1 MAGYSNDRPSRPGF
15 GPRPGVANRPDDRRP
30 DDRRD
35 DRRDGPDNR
44 PDSRGDDRGY
54 APRDNR
60 GFGPR
65 DDRGEGRPQRAG
77 FGGRSA
83 PGLGLRN
90 PRDRPAPAPAPVHP
104 NDIAPLA
111 PEIAEQQGR
120 ARLTAWVTALRTH
133 NPPLPE
139 IELYPAP
146 LAQRSLCRADYVPVM
161 LGDTPSPYAPRPPR
175 PPRDGAP
182 LPSELEAAAAE
193 NPEEGLGERWGWRR
207 ILPAV
212 PPARPLEEWPAALR
226 RLDLFADE
234 VAQRL
239 RAEKLAPIASTP
251 AVAGAAGAIGSPD
264 ALRSAARLQ
273 AQRITAQA
281 GRGLKAQSVVRRTNG
296 GTATEIIGLSLRMGF
311 EGRILVTVITT
322 AKGRPEYNAFAETVK
337 AEYEFVAGVVRV
349 LRAPGLA
356 DRKQTLAGADA
367 VTEKMGGFEF
377 TLDHGSTGFV
387 CPSQDE
393 TRADWLANAVS
404 QAVGTVVA
412 ATPKLA
418 DEPAFIWG
426 DRDGL
431 IGLSLARTISP
442 LRAIEPAQPK
452 DIERL
457 AAQHRY
463 PLPVEP
469 GTLVDLVDRLT
480 AVKLSPRAFAVDLRG
495 YENFEAA
502 TRALSTGAPVAAVV
516 TPLFS
521 GEATK
526 TPSELAAWLRLAGEQ
541 GYAVTR
547 ASLFETD
554 PVTRTVSLALVLV
567 RK

>member
-15 GPRPGVANRPDDRRP
+15 R
-30 DDRRD
+30 
-35 DRRDGPDNR
+35 
-44 PDSRGDDRGY
+44 
-54 APRDNR
+54 
-60 GFGPR
+60 PR

-90 PRDRPAPAPAPVHP
+90 LRDRPAPAPAPVHP

-139 IELYPAP
+139 LELYPAP

-161 LGDTPSPYAPRPPR
+161 LGDSPSPYAPRPPR

-207 ILPAV
+207 VSPVV
-212 PPARPLEEWPAALR
+212 PSARPLEEWPAALR

-234 VAQRL
+234 LAQRL

-251 AVAGAAGAIGSPD
+251 SVVGAVAGTSGSIGAPD
-264 ALRSAARLQ
+264 AVRSAARLQ

-281 GRGLKAQSVVRRTNG
+281 GRGLKAQQVVRRTHD

-322 AKGRPEYNAFAETVK
+322 AKGRPEYNGFAEAVK
-337 AEYEFVAGVVRV
+337 TDYEFVAGVVRV

-377 TLDHGSTGFV
+377 TLDHRSTGLV

-404 QAVGTVVA
+404 QAVGAVVA

-431 IGLSLARTISP
+431 IGLSLARTVSP
-442 LRAIEPAQPK
+442 LRAIEPAHPGE
-452 DIERL
+452 IERL

-495 YENFEAA
+495 YETFEPA
-502 TRALSTGAPVAAVV
+502 TRALSTDAPVVAVV
-516 TPLFS
+516 TPVFS

-526 TPSELAAWLRLAGEQ
+526 TPSELAAWLRLAGEP
-541 GYAVTR
+541 GYKVTR